1 MKSFKA
7 LNEQKEHL
15 SRELADSC
23 RDYIDLKLSYNEV
36 VISYQIVKDL
46 LAKKVVELKEAT
58 TTEEAF
64 LKIRQHVSLEMMKS
78 SQLDLDFPITRGD
91 SQ

>member
-7 LNEQKEHL
+7 LSEQKEHL

-23 RDYIDLKLSYNEV
+23 RDYIDLKLRYNEV
-36 VISYQIVKDL
+36 ISSYRIVKDL
-46 LAKKVVELKEAT
+46 LAKKVVKLKEAA

-64 LKIRQHVSLEMMKS
+64 LKIKQHIDFEMMKS
-78 SQLDLDFPITRGD
+78 SQLDLDFPIIRGG
-91 SQ
+91 S